1 MELDLSLPYAI
12 HVFWM
17 GRGYTFT
24 PSDADA
30 RNLDIGPLSGVT
42 EVKRA
47 TAALLEID
55 ESQLTH
61 FVVDKN
67 EQNSVVSFTVR
78 PQERFA

>member
-1 MELDLSLPYAI
+1 MELELSLPYAI

-24 PSDADA
+24 PADADA

-61 FVVDKN
+61 FVVDRN